1 MTVPRINGA
10 AILRFNPA
18 STTYAIKKKL
28 ITKTYGDHAGAV
40 SMTSAV
46 HLRIGEQSGS
56 PPDTEQIP
64 KAAKEF

>member
-1 MTVPRINGA
+1 MTVPRNNGA

-18 STTYAIKKKL
+18 STTYANKKKL
-28 ITKTYGDHAGAV
+28 IKKTYGEYAGAV

-46 HLRIGEQSGS
+46 HLRAGEQSGS